1 MLKRSLHYSHELLK
15 EVINPGDTV
24 VDATMGNGN
33 DTLFLAELV
42 GEDGYVHAFD
52 VQEQA
57 LENTSKKIK
66 EHHCEKQTK
75 LHLTGHEN
83 KSVLLF
89 LI

>member
-66 EHHCEKQTK
+66 EHH
-75 LHLTGHEN
+75 
-83 KSVLLF
+83 
-89 LI
+89 